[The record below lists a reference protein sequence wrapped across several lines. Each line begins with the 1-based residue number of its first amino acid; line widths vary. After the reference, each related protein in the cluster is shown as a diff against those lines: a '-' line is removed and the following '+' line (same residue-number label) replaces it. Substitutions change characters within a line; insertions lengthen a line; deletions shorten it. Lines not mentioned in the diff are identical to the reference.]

1 MRFKA
6 NRKKLLA
13 AFDAV
18 SYAIPSRSPK
28 PILQNV
34 KLEIGEVSTL
44 YATDLEIGIS
54 YIVDGITAERSG
66 SVILPTRIVQ
76 ILKAMIDE
84 EVSICF
90 EENQILVKA
99 NRSQFKLPS
108 EDPDL
113 FPTFEEFVG
122 DDFYRIAA
130 DDLRTGIK
138 RTTFA
143 TDPQSSRYALA
154 GVSFEPHGNSIS
166 MVGTDGRR
174 LALQTVNIEY
184 NGKPSVNGVVIP
196 AKALKLIDRNLV
208 DEVEKPCI
216 RVIKDNAV
224 QVRTS
229 KAVIYARLVEG
240 RFPRYQDVFPKEF
253 EATIS
258 LPIGPLQLAVEQA
271 TIVTSQESRGVD
283 YLFADGFLTL
293 DTIAADSGSSNV
305 QMPIEYTG
313 KPISIMFDPRF
324 LLDALKVLNPD
335 ETLELNLIDGKN
347 AAVFK
352 LGDAFSY
359 VLMPLTKD
367 NVVK

>member
-18 SYAIPSRSPK
+18 SYAIPTRSPN

-34 KLEIGEVSTL
+34 KLEIGEVSTM
-44 YATDLEIGIS
+44 YATDLEIGIA
-54 YIVDGITAERSG
+54 YIVDGITAEKPG
-66 SVILPTRIVQ
+66 DVILPTRIVQ
-76 ILKAMIDE
+76 ILKTMNDE
-84 EVSICF
+84 EVAISC
-90 EENQILVKA
+90 EDNQILIKA
-99 NRSQFKLPS
+99 QRSQFKLPS
-108 EDPDL
+108 ENPDL
-113 FPTFEEFVG
+113 FPSLDEFTG

-138 RTTFA
+138 RTVFA
-143 TDPQSSRYALA
+143 TDPQSTRYALG
-154 GVSFEPHGNSIS
+154 GVLFEAHGNSIS

-174 LALQTVNIEY
+174 LALQTVSIEY
-184 NGKPSVNGVVIP
+184 NGKPSVENVVIP

-216 RVIKDNAV
+216 RVLKQNAV

-240 RFPRYQDVFPKEF
+240 RFPRYQDVFPKEC
-253 EATIS
+253 EARIP
-258 LPIGPLQLAVEQA
+258 LLIGPLQMAVEQA

-283 YLFADGFLTL
+283 YLFADGLLTL
-293 DTIAADSGSSNV
+293 NTIAADSGSSNV
-305 QMPIEYTG
+305 EMPIEYAS
-313 KPISIMFDPRF
+313 KPISITFDPRF

-335 ETLELNLIDGKN
+335 ETLELELIDAKN

-352 LGDAFSY
+352 LGDDFFY

-367 NVVK
+367 DAAK